1 MTPARPFWQRES
13 HGLIAR
19 NILRGALVLA
29 TLSFAEKP
37 IVSPDPASWLDRTAP
52 VVAFTTL
59 AVRSD
64 KDDTLSGRLVPTPGS
79 FMITPMEMT
88 LATSLRAD
96 MA

>member
-1 MTPARPFWQRES
+1 M
-13 HGLIAR
+13 IAR
-19 NILRGALVLA
+19 NILQGALVLA

-37 IVSPDPASWLDRTAP
+37 IVSPDPASWLDRTVP

-64 KDDTLSGRLVPTPGS
+64 KGDTLSGGLVPTPGS
-79 FMITPMEMT
+79 FMITGVEMT

-96 MA
+96 MV